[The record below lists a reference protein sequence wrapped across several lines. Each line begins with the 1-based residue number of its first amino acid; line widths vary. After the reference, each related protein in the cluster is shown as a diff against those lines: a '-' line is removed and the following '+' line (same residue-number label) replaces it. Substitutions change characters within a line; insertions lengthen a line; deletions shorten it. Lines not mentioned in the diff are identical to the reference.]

1 MARVSPAEFAD
12 KWKRRIS
19 AATQDVR
26 TGVERVTTAPTE
38 LAVAKKD
45 KMVARLNEAMA
56 NGKWEAGLRRVS
68 LQDWKDAM
76 LNKGLGRI
84 SQGADAATGKVE
96 SFAAELLPHIDAGVR
111 SLQSMPDV
119 TIEDSI
125 NRVGT
130 FLRHMHTFR
139 RGGTRSR

>member
-26 TGVERVTTAPTE
+26 TGVERVTVAPTE
-38 LAVAKKD
+38 KAAVKKD
-45 KMVARLNEAMA
+45 KMLSRLTDAMT

-84 SQGADAATGKVE
+84 AQGAEAATTKVE
-96 SFAAELLPHIDAGVR
+96 AFAGELLPHIDAGR
-111 SLQSMPDV
+111 RQLEGMPDI

-139 RGGTRSR
+139 RAGAVRR

>member
-26 TGVERVTTAPTE
+26 TGVERVTVAPTE
-38 LAVAKKD
+38 KAAAKKD
-45 KMVARLNEAMA
+45 KMLSRLTDAMT

-84 SQGADAATGKVE
+84 AQGAEAATNKVE
-96 SFAAELLPHIDAGVR
+96 AFAGELLPHIDAGR
-111 SLQSMPDV
+111 RQLEGMPDI

-130 FLRHMHTFR
+130 FIRHMHTFR
-139 RGGTRSR
+139 RAGAVRR

>member
-26 TGVERVTTAPTE
+26 TGVERVTVAPTE
-38 LAVAKKD
+38 KAAAKKD
-45 KMVARLNEAMA
+45 KMLSRLTDAMT

-84 SQGADAATGKVE
+84 AQGAEAATTKVE
-96 SFAAELLPHIDAGVR
+96 AFAGELLPHIDAGR
-111 SLQSMPDV
+111 RQLEGMPDI

-139 RGGTRSR
+139 RAGAVRR

>member
-1 MARVSPAEFAD
+1 MLS
-12 KWKRRIS
+12 
-19 AATQDVR
+19 
-26 TGVERVTTAPTE
+26 
-38 LAVAKKD
+38 
-45 KMVARLNEAMA
+45 RLTDAMT

-84 SQGADAATGKVE
+84 AQGAEAATTKVE
-96 SFAAELLPHIDAGVR
+96 AFAGELLPHIDAGR
-111 SLQSMPDV
+111 RQLEGMPDI

-139 RGGTRSR
+139 RAGAVRR

>member
-26 TGVERVTTAPTE
+26 TGVERVTVAPTE
-38 LAVAKKD
+38 KAAAKKD
-45 KMVARLNEAMA
+45 KMLSRLTDAMT

-84 SQGADAATGKVE
+84 AQGAEAATSKVE
-96 SFAAELLPHIDAGVR
+96 AFAGELLPHIDAGR
-111 SLQSMPDV
+111 RQLEGMPDI

-139 RGGTRSR
+139 RAGAVRR